1 MTIPTLFLS
10 FFFFYFLWF
19 LLRIPILLFRVV
31 LRFFSQWKRMG
42 YIICRRRGTPCHQ
55 ESQPRNEKNKK
66 EDEEWWNKYYIQTSG
81 GVSPTGLP
89 TSSRH
94 PKFPKKISQR
104 RREEQKSEAHKGEEI
119 INEKGEKRKRNYYT
133 ESDFPKFSLKLSSYS
148 DSVFCLGG
156 GLTLKT
162 GLPSRLSSREVI
174 HKLVLLDSVGLLDS
188 GSSHSSVSFCVDN
201 RPQMMWHANYFDRA
215 QHQGG
220 TTTTVVATH
229 TIPNRFQ
236 RIHQN

>member
-1 MTIPTLFLS
+1 MMEQVLHTDFRGCLS
-10 FFFFYFLWF
+10 YRTTYFKSTPE
-19 LLRIPILLFRVV
+19 I
-31 LRFFSQWKRMG
+31 SQKNKPKKKRM
-42 YIICRRRGTPCHQ
+42 RA
-55 ESQPRNEKNKK
+55 EKWSKK
-66 EDEEWWNKYYIQTSG
+66 
-81 GVSPTGLP
+81 
-89 TSSRH
+89 
-94 PKFPKKISQR
+94 
-104 RREEQKSEAHKGEEI
+104 

-148 DSVFCLGG
+148 NFVFCFGG